1 MDFKKRK
8 ILLRCRVAAAIVFS
22 FVVLIPIGNI
32 KAALPDNGDREEKA
46 ESFHFKMPHIELPDI
61 PSNEVSIVDFG
72 AVSGGET
79 INTKHINDA
88 IVAIADKGGGK
99 VVVPAGIWLS
109 GPIVLR
115 DKVELHLES
124 NAILLFSTDADLYP
138 LVETSFEGL
147 DMLRCQS
154 PISAVGATDIAITG
168 NGVIDGGGD
177 SWRPVKRV
185 KLTEGQWNNLVN
197 SGGVVDPGGK
207 TWYPDEGAL
216 KASVITREKKNDE
229 ISKAEWMQM
238 KRWLRPVL
246 LGFTGC
252 SRVLLTGV
260 TFRNS
265 PSWCLHPLCCDNLT
279 IDNVKVFN
287 PWYSQ
292 NGDALDIESC
302 SNAIVQ
308 NCLFDAGDDAIC
320 LKSGKDED
328 GRKRGKPCSNII
340 IKNNTVLHGH
350 GGFVIGSEMS
360 GGINNVYVSDC
371 TFIGTDIGLRF
382 KSTRG
387 RGGVVENI
395 YIKGIRMVDITGDA
409 IVADMYYAIKEKPG
423 SSIPAVSVTTPSFRN
438 IYIYDISCN
447 GAGKALALRGLPEMP
462 LKNFVI
468 DGMDVSSS
476 KKGISANYVAG
487 LVLNDVNVVC
497 EDSCKLKI
505 ENSSSISVNDAKYD
519 IITIAELPLQ

>member
-1 MDFKKRK
+1 M
-8 ILLRCRVAAAIVFS
+8 AAAIVFS

-387 RGGVVENI
+387 RGGTVEDI
-395 YIKGIRMVDITGDA
+395 YINGIKMVDITGDA
-409 IVADMYYAIKEKPG
+409 IVADMYYAIKEKPDAP
-423 SSIPAVSVTTPSFRN
+423 IPAVSVTTPVFRN
-438 IYIYDISCN
+438 IYMSDISCN
-447 GAGKALALRGLPEMP
+447 GAGKAVALRGLPEMP

-468 DGMDVSSS
+468 DGINITSS
-476 KKGISANYVAG
+476 KKGISANYVEG
-487 LVLNDVNVVC
+487 LVLNNVNVVC

-505 ENSSSISVNDAKYD
+505 ENSSSISVDDSLYD
-519 IITIAELPLQ
+519 KITLAELPL

>member
-438 IYIYDISCN
+438 IYISDISCN

>member
-1 MDFKKRK
+1 MELKLGN
-8 ILLRCRVAAAIVFS
+8 ILLRYRIAVAIILSCGLF
-22 FVVLIPIGNI
+22 IPGENL
-32 KAALPDNGDREEKA
+32 KAALPDNGDIEGGKEAIPFR
-46 ESFHFKMPHIELPDI
+46 MPRIELPDI
-61 PSNEVSIVDFG
+61 PSNEVSIADFG

-79 INTKHINDA
+79 INTKSINDA
-88 IVAIADKGGGK
+88 IVAVANKGGGK

-115 DKVELHLES
+115 DKIELHLES
-124 NAILLFSTDADLYP
+124 NAILLFSPDADLYP

-154 PISAVGATDIAITG
+154 PISAIEASDIAITG

-177 SWRPVKRV
+177 AWRPVKRV

-197 SGGVVDPGGK
+197 SGGVVDSGGK

-216 KASVITREKKNDE
+216 KASVITREKQNDE

-246 LGFTGC
+246 LGLTGC

-387 RGGVVENI
+387 RGGAVEDI
-395 YIKGIRMVDITGDA
+395 YINGIKMVDITGDA
-409 IVADMYYAIKEKPG
+409 IVADMYYAVKEKPG
-423 SSIPAVSVTTPSFRN
+423 APIPAVSVTTPVFRN
-438 IYIYDISCN
+438 IYMSDISCN
-447 GAGKALALRGLPEMP
+447 GAGKAVSLRGLPEMP

-468 DGMDVSSS
+468 DGMNITSS
-476 KKGISANYVAG
+476 KKGISANYVEG
-487 LVLNDVNVVC
+487 LVLNNVNVVC
-497 EDSCKLKI
+497 EDTCKLKI
-505 ENSSSISVNDAKYD
+505 ENSSSISVDDSLYD
-519 IITIAELPLQ
+519 EITLAELPL